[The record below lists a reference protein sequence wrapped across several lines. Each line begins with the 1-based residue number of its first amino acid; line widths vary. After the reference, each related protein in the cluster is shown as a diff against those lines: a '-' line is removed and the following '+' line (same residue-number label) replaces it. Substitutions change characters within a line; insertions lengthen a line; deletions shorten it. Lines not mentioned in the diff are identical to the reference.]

1 MSHGP
6 DTGYGFP
13 ADIPIGPVADGRIE
27 LREAD
32 GELRVRGFPGHS
44 RDYDPLSLS
53 SRHRSAAVTED
64 LYVSLARS
72 LV

>member
-32 GELRVRGFPGHS
+32 GELRVAGS
-44 RDYDPLSLS
+44 RVTLGTMTR
-53 SRHRSAAVTED
+53 SRCRHATG
-64 LYVSLARS
+64 ARP
-72 LV
+72 